1 MFIKDFIG
9 YILKPDPINTLVI
22 RKKGTEYLNT
32 WLTEMCLWLTA
43 VKTKRELC
51 IPQNAHFAFQIFWT
65 TEIVLGGRRN
75 GGVSPCCWTGLF
87 WLFMALG
94 RWKVDVHKNQ
104 TEVCPWSSAPDG
116 GTVEASL
123 STWGQSNWA
132 VRTMLWSW
140 TLWDYSASGKNVEIS
155 KNYLQKFAS
164 IKAENTH
171 CAFKDD
177 LSSPRGKITPFNPI

>member
-1 MFIKDFIG
+1 
-9 YILKPDPINTLVI
+9 
-22 RKKGTEYLNT
+22 
-32 WLTEMCLWLTA
+32 MCLWLIA
-43 VKTKRELC
+43 VKTRGKLC

-65 TEIVLGGRRN
+65 TGIVLEGRRN
-75 GGVSPCCWTGLF
+75 GGASPCCWTGLF
-87 WLFMALG
+87 WTPCFKRDWCGGSSWCWAGG
-94 RWKVDVHKNQ
+94 RSMFIKTRLKFTLHHRDQ
-104 TEVCPWSSAPDG
+104 
-116 GTVEASL
+116 TVEASL

-132 VRTMLWSW
+132 VWTILWSW
-140 TLWDYSASGKNVEIS
+140 TLWDYSASGKTVEIL

>member
-1 MFIKDFIG
+1 MINSSKD
-9 YILKPDPINTLVI
+9 
-22 RKKGTEYLNT
+22 KGEV
-32 WLTEMCLWLTA
+32 M
-43 VKTKRELC
+43 
-51 IPQNAHFAFQIFWT
+51 HT
-65 TEIVLGGRRN
+65 TECTLCFSNILDNWNRPRREEKWRSVTMLLNWPVLDSVFQTRLM
-75 GGVSPCCWTGLF
+75 WGLF
-87 WLFMALG
+87 MVLG
-94 RWKVDVHKNQ
+94 RWKVDVHQNQ
-104 TEVCPWSSAPDG
+104 TEVYPSSSGPGG

-132 VRTMLWSW
+132 VWTILWSW
-140 TLWDYSASGKNVEIS
+140 TLWDYSTSGKTVEIL